1 MALTQDQALLIA
13 ILLASIALF
22 LWGRWRHDVVAL
34 TALLASVAA
43 GLVPSAEAFTG
54 FAHPAVITVA
64 CVLILSNGLQRS
76 GVIDILVRYLPPA
89 STGPL
94 ITTSALTG
102 LAMTLSAFMNN
113 VGALALLMPVAIQI
127 AERHQLPPGKVLM
140 PLSFGTI
147 LGGMT
152 TLIGTPPNLI
162 VAGFRAQHA
171 GRSFEMFDF
180 TPAGVVVAVVGGAFL
195 ILIGWRL
202 VPRREGAGTE
212 GFETGAY
219 LTEARVPPKSKAAG
233 MILHEIEAAL
243 EAADARIV
251 GLVRGEIRIPAP
263 SPYREIKANDIL
275 LIQAEPGALAA
286 ALSTLDLELEEAVSP
301 PEKQEEAES
310 RREEPKRAL
319 RSKDVA
325 LIELVVLPNSE
336 FAGRSASDIFLRTR
350 FGINMLA
357 VSRQGRRSTARL
369 RDMAIKTGDVLLMQ
383 GAPETVRQ
391 FALRFGCVPLA
402 ERTLYLPNKR
412 RALAATGILLGAVG
426 VVAVGL
432 APAAIAFA
440 GGVLAAVAFR
450 VTSART
456 VYRSVDWTVIIL
468 LGALIPVAEA
478 MATTGTADLLAR
490 LFLDNVARGDAVI
503 ALIGILVISMTLSDF
518 MNNAA
523 TAAVMCPIAI
533 GAAERLGG
541 SADPF
546 LMAVA
551 VGASCA
557 FLTPIGHQNNT
568 LILGP
573 GGFRF
578 GDYWRLG
585 VPLELIV
592 VAVGTPAILFF
603 WPLSG

>member
-1 MALTQDQALLIA
+1 MAITHDQAWLIA
-13 ILLASIALF
+13 ILFASVSLF

-34 TALLASVAA
+34 AALLASVAA
-43 GLVPSAEAFTG
+43 GIVPSTEAFAG
-54 FAHPAVITVA
+54 LSHPAVITVA
-64 CVLILSNGLQRS
+64 CVLILSNGLQSS
-76 GVIDILVRYLPPA
+76 GAIDVLVRQLPPA
-89 STGPL
+89 SAGPL
-94 ITTSALTG
+94 MTTSVLTG

-127 AERHQLPPGKVLM
+127 AARHQLPPGRVLM

-162 VAGFRAQHA
+162 VAGFRGEHA
-171 GRSFEMFDF
+171 GSSFAMFDF
-180 TPAGVVVAVVGGAFL
+180 MPAGLAVALTGGAFV
-195 ILIGWRL
+195 ILIGRRL

-219 LTEARVPPKSKAAG
+219 LTEARVQPKSKAVG
-233 MILHEIEAAL
+233 MILHQIEAAL
-243 EAADARIV
+243 EAAEARIV
-251 GLVRGEIRIPAP
+251 GLVRGDTRIPAP
-263 SPYREIKANDIL
+263 SPYREIRADDIL
-275 LIQAEPGALAA
+275 LIQAEPDVLAA
-286 ALSTLDLELEEAVSP
+286 ALATLDLELEEAVSQD
-301 PEKQEEAES
+301 PE
-310 RREEPKRAL
+310 RAL
-319 RSKDVA
+319 RSKNVA

-336 FAGRSASDIFLRTR
+336 LAGRSASDVLLRTR

-369 RDMAIKTGDVLLMQ
+369 RDMAIKIGDVLLMQ
-383 GAPETVRQ
+383 GTPEMVRE
-391 FALRFGCVPLA
+391 FALRFGCAPLA
-402 ERTLYLPNKR
+402 ERPLHLPSKR
-412 RALAATGILLGAVG
+412 RALAAAAIMLGAVG
-426 VVAVGL
+426 VAALGL

-456 VYRSVDWTVIIL
+456 VYRSVDWTVIVL

-478 MATTGTADLLAR
+478 MTSTGAADYLAQRLL
-490 LFLDNVARGDAVI
+490 DDVARGHAI
-503 ALIGILVISMTLSDF
+503 FALVGVLVISMTLSDF
-518 MNNAA
+518 MNNVA
-523 TAAVMCPIAI
+523 TAAMMCPIAI
-533 GAAERLGG
+533 GTAERLGA
-541 SADPF
+541 SADPY

-585 VPLELIV
+585 LPLELIV
-592 VAVGTPAILFF
+592 VAVGTPTILHF
-603 WPLSG
+603 WPL